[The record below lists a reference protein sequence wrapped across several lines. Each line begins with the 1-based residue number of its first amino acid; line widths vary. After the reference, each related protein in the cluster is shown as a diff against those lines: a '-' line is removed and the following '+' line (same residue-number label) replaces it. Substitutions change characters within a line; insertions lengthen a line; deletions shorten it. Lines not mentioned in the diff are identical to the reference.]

1 MSHKLV
7 RMIVLRKLGFQ
18 SSRAAKKRILFN
30 ILLISLVVSALV
42 FAQVFVVSM
51 SRGIADKYA
60 LLGNGHIQVHME
72 DDLFI
77 SDMTNVLDVQKVAQ
91 TFALIYSPQANK
103 MIRLKG
109 VGEGYFN
116 ELRSSAIRF
125 IEPVVK
131 QETTLPK
138 ILLSTTLAQEL
149 DIVQGDRVALM
160 LVNNRSIRPQLC
172 IAETFYD
179 SGYQELDASLVF
191 CDFELV
197 HRLFAGQEETYF
209 ELLVDYADIETVKL
223 SLRQKG
229 YPVTSWDEENYAVAT
244 NLHTSRQAVLGVMIA
259 VAILC
264 GYFISELSRELIEDD
279 KHKIAMLRLLGARHT
294 LIKSSYLTTVMIVTL
309 IAILSG
315 TLLGILLANN
325 LSPLLSYVAR
335 QSIPALAYYLLDFT
349 VVIPY
354 ADILT
359 IVSVLFGVSFL
370 SVQWSLRRVVS
381 IAPLMCTHF
390 D

>member
-197 HRLFAGQEETYF
+197 HRLFAGQEET
-209 ELLVDYADIETVKL
+209 
-223 SLRQKG
+223 
-229 YPVTSWDEENYAVAT
+229 
-244 NLHTSRQAVLGVMIA
+244 
-259 VAILC
+259 
-264 GYFISELSRELIEDD
+264 
-279 KHKIAMLRLLGARHT
+279 
-294 LIKSSYLTTVMIVTL
+294 
-309 IAILSG
+309 
-315 TLLGILLANN
+315 
-325 LSPLLSYVAR
+325 
-335 QSIPALAYYLLDFT
+335 
-349 VVIPY
+349 
-354 ADILT
+354 
-359 IVSVLFGVSFL
+359 
-370 SVQWSLRRVVS
+370 
-381 IAPLMCTHF
+381 
-390 D
+390 